1 MNCLHS
7 DPKSLIKK
15 IDPIRRDF
23 KYTCLDVLQE
33 YNILINIYYSY
44 FLSIEEFRL
53 KNIWNH
59 LVQKWTTM
67 QKELYNDK
75 EFKESEYYNEHY
87 VKIHSNMRDIEF
99 DNLLN
104 NFIDSSH
111 LKALFLC
118 NIIQN
123 YIYPK

>member
-1 MNCLHS
+1 
-7 DPKSLIKK
+7 
-15 IDPIRRDF
+15 
-23 KYTCLDVLQE
+23 
-33 YNILINIYYSY
+33 
-44 FLSIEEFRL
+44 
-53 KNIWNH
+53 
-59 LVQKWTTM
+59 M

-75 EFKESEYYNEHY
+75 EFKESEYYNEDY